1 MRDLADLIELHHT
14 IVTHHRGLDPSTGA
28 GMRLLRISV
37 PYVLGL
43 VTTSSAQFVTE
54 AELDNLER
62 YWSYGR
68 SKPFYPT
75 PVGNGTGE
83 WSEAYDKARAL
94 LADMSNEEKN
104 NITYGFAT
112 TNNSC
117 GGMSGSAP
125 RVGFPGLCL
134 QDAENGVRG
143 TDMVNGYPSA
153 LHVGAS
159 WNRDLT
165 YARGLYMGAE
175 FKAKGVSVA
184 LGPVAG
190 PLGKI
195 PRGGRNWEGFTNDP
209 YLSGALNYET
219 ILGMQK
225 NVVACIKHLLGS

>member
-54 AELDNLER
+54 AELDNLEQ

-125 RVGFPGLCL
+125 RVEFPGLCL

-165 YARGLYMGAE
+165 YARGLHMGAE